1 MELEQEEIKN
11 LEDKDTGLVN
21 YLRLNQSDNSILKNI
36 NINESEANPT
46 KANEY
51 ITKGRKTLFNPSIL
65 NMESP
70 KKENPSRSKRI
81 TLIRKSINN
90 EIQNDPQGNKLNNEL
105 NFNIDV
111 LSNLTFGDPSGH
123 SSKII
128 NDELLN
134 MDQTINDNSR
144 YKFLVKKIAMRLK
157 KRVKLP
163 KCKIF
168 KFHYPYRKLI
178 LRISNGIKKTAKKL
192 NFWEKWEN
200 KIENNANSSKTME
213 QGRNSSKRN
222 IKIRL
227 SGMKKNDSK
236 DSLKINISLIKKS
249 IENKNQSNN
258 EKNILFLK
266 NLNISN
272 DNNLFINQFSNFL
285 EKNGIEICSENK
297 LPIFKNNDNKYLIS
311 EYEFW
316 IKYINYISMKY
327 KNSLTIYNLVNFIE
341 QFYIWIDKDK
351 NNNINY
357 NRFNN
362 EIINQI
368 NLLFDFNTIDNFLL
382 MNKIKNINDLF
393 ARYKSIYIPNYK
405 EIKINEE
412 CECPTCKNLY
422 KEKVINFNK
431 KNNRISYAS
440 DNSLSYEIPLNKF
453 SESKT
458 LLDKHSH
465 IRYTIGAQVT
475 KTNKENNSI
484 EKNEK
489 DEENKNKKISDY
501 FDSNEKK
508 DKEEDKKEEKSKKSK
523 RSKSKKSK
531 NNSKSKNKSKDKD
544 KKEKKKSEMQV
555 QDIFDILS
563 IVSDQQNKDDSNED
577 NKGKKR
583 NKSKKNKKK

>member
-1 MELEQEEIKN
+1 MEFEQDEKKN
-11 LEDKDTGLVN
+11 LEDKDTRLTN

-70 KKENPSRSKRI
+70 KKENPNRSKRI
-81 TLIRKSINN
+81 TLIKKTKNN
-90 EIQNDPQGNKLNNEL
+90 EIQKDPQGNNNEL

-111 LSNLTFGDPSGH
+111 ISNLTFGDPSGN
-123 SSKII
+123 SSKIL

-134 MDQTINDNSR
+134 MEYSSRDNSR

-178 LRISNGIKKTAKKL
+178 LRISNGIKKTAKRL

-200 KIENNANSSKTME
+200 KIENNANPNKTVE
-213 QGRNSSKRN
+213 QGRISSKKN

-227 SGMKKNDSK
+227 SGMKNNNSK
-236 DSLKINISLIKKS
+236 DSIKINISLIKKS
-249 IENKNQSNN
+249 IGNKNESNN

-266 NLNISN
+266 NLETSN
-272 DNNLFINQFSNFL
+272 NNFINQFSGFL
-285 EKNGIEICSENK
+285 ENNGIEICSENK
-297 LPIFKNNDNKYLIS
+297 LPIIKNNDNKYLIF
-311 EYEFW
+311 EFEFW

-327 KNSLTIYNLVNFIE
+327 KNSLTIYNFVNLIE
-341 QFYIWIDKDK
+341 QFYIWIDKNK
-351 NNNINY
+351 NNIMNY
-357 NRFNN
+357 NIFNN
-362 EIINQI
+362 EIINKI
-368 NLLFDFNTIDNFLL
+368 NLLFDSNTISNFLL

-393 ARYKSIYIPNYK
+393 GRYKYIYIPNYK
-405 EIKINEE
+405 EIKIDED

-440 DNSLSYEIPLNKF
+440 DNSLSYEIPQNKF

-465 IRYTIGAQVT
+465 IRYTIGADVT
-475 KTNKENNSI
+475 KINKENNSI
-484 EKNEK
+484 EKDKK
-489 DEENKNKKISDY
+489 DENNKNKKISDY
-501 FDSNEKK
+501 FDSNEEE

-531 NNSKSKNKSKDKD
+531 NKSKDKDKNKD
-544 KKEKKKSEMQV
+544 KKEKKKSELQV

-563 IVSDQQNKDDSNED
+563 IVSDQQNKNDSSDD
-577 NKGKKR
+577 NKGKKK
-583 NKSKKNKKK
+583 NKSKKSKKK